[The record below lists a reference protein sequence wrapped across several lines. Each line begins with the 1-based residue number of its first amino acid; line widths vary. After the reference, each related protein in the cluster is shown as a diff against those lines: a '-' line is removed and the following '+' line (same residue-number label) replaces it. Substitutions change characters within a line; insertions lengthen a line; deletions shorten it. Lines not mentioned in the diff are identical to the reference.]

1 MTKYI
6 PFEEIQIIFHTKKAE
21 MEAIIASLPSS
32 PYLLKPPLLLSI
44 MTGEKWNSP
53 NIISHHVLRI
63 YIAAI
68 FYIESIRKDPM
79 SNHFL
84 MVKETLKAEQKD
96 IFAQYAEDE
105 SKFLLQYIHAYERA
119 LIKYLHLF
127 KVGEDVCLEPNEQ
140 GEPPISYFILK
151 MNAETIKELEFHEL
165 ITTKLWKDPL
175 NKKLN
180 DYSEELDQ
188 LQQQLELNLH
198 L

>member
-119 LIKYLHLF
+119 LIKYIAIAASPGPQVTFPNTCTKICLQVVF
-127 KVGEDVCLEPNEQ
+127 FVFAGVGYKGRASFRV
-140 GEPPISYFILK
+140 IIFVYYYRI
-151 MNAETIKELEFHEL
+151 
-165 ITTKLWKDPL
+165 
-175 NKKLN
+175 
-180 DYSEELDQ
+180 
-188 LQQQLELNLH
+188 
-198 L
+198 